1 MMVERADMCTWG
13 PSILSIAPP
22 FLGRVVSL
30 SLSEQFEPR
39 QLSIVTRRN
48 GALSN
53 AAMCFTDCLLEVIR
67 RHARSAKKED
77 RQLFE
82 TLRLLV

>member
-1 MMVERADMCTWG
+1 MCTWG
-13 PSILSIAPP
+13 PSIVSIAPP

-30 SLSEQFEPR
+30 PLAEQFESR

-53 AAMCFTDCLLEVIR
+53 TAICFTECLLQVIR
-67 RHARSAKKED
+67 RHARSARKED